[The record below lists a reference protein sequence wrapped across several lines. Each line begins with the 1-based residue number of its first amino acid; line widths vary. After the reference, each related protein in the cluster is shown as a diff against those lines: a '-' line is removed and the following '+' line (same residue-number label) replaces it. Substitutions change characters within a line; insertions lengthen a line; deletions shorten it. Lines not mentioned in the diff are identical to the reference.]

1 MKGSYEMTLKRNY
14 LTSEEIA
21 FVTGS
26 MINATDE
33 YQRQIMRY
41 GLVAQFTVDGL
52 DVTDD
57 IINDDIYDML
67 IENSIDLDKSITNI
81 DIIDK
86 IVGRELSLAN
96 VIDKGIDKLIARV
109 DESTDKFANLDF
121 KSLLVELNKLKD
133 SDAVKMLANA

>member
-1 MKGSYEMTLKRNY
+1 MTLKRNY
-14 LTSEEIA
+14 LTTEEIA
-21 FVTGS
+21 FITGN

-52 DVTDD
+52 DITDNTT
-57 IINDDIYDML
+57 NDDIYDML

-86 IVGRELSLAN
+86 IVDRELGVAKTVEKILN
-96 VIDKGIDKLIARV
+96 GVITQI
-109 DESTDKFANLDF
+109 DESMKAIDPKALM
-121 KSLLVELNKLKD
+121 VELEKLKD
-133 SDAVKMLANA
+133 SDAMKMLAKA

>member
-1 MKGSYEMTLKRNY
+1 MTLKRNY

-41 GLVAQFTVDGL
+41 GLAAQFTVDGL
-52 DVTDD
+52 DITDGMT
-57 IINDDIYDML
+57 NDDIYDML

-86 IVGRELSLAN
+86 IVDRELSLAN
-96 VIDKGIDKLIARV
+96 VVDKGIDKLIVKV

-121 KSLLVELNKLKD
+121 KSLLVELNNLKD
-133 SDAVKMLANA
+133 SDAIKMVANA